1 MNLKHA
7 FALTPLV
14 AALALLPGCATT
26 PKTGTTPTDGSES
39 AQAESNEPDLVAQL
53 RERMAAGTL
62 QRQEKSEERQPS
74 AATADTSQSPV
85 VAVDPIKQQAARAV
99 AADYAQA
106 LGLMN
111 SGKDDDALALFAK
124 IAEKA
129 PQLSGPLVNQ
139 ALILN
144 KQQKYAEAQAALE
157 KALTINPKNPFANNQ
172 LGITFRNLGKF
183 AEAKAAYLT
192 ALTQDPGYAKAHF
205 NLGVL
210 ADLYLQDLPLAIEH
224 YQKYQSLQ
232 STPDAAVTNWI
243 IDLQKRTGIYVPPAK
258 PAPLPPASDA
268 DTATDEENS
277 APADEQAEAPA
288 AEQPSTT
295 PSESAAPTEDKA
307 APTTGAQGDAP

>member
-129 PQLSGPLVNQ
+129 PQLSGLLLIKRSFSISSRNTQRHRQRWKKRSLLTPKTPLLIISS
-139 ALILN
+139 ALL
-144 KQQKYAEAQAALE
+144 
-157 KALTINPKNPFANNQ
+157 
-172 LGITFRNLGKF
+172 
-183 AEAKAAYLT
+183 
-192 ALTQDPGYAKAHF
+192 
-205 NLGVL
+205 
-210 ADLYLQDLPLAIEH
+210 
-224 YQKYQSLQ
+224 S
-232 STPDAAVTNWI
+232 
-243 IDLQKRTGIYVPPAK
+243 
-258 PAPLPPASDA
+258 
-268 DTATDEENS
+268 AT
-277 APADEQAEAPA
+277 
-288 AEQPSTT
+288 
-295 PSESAAPTEDKA
+295 
-307 APTTGAQGDAP
+307 